1 MPGDEYAW
9 IEAACWLLEDP
20 ETLRTLR
27 LNARRHASR
36 QSWMREQLIELCQQQ
51 ATLEKKSC
59 AASLLDVNVNQPLV

>member
-36 QSWMREQLIELCQQQ
+36 QSWQGVVEQFEDQLHRACQG
-51 ATLEKKSC
+51 ADC
-59 AASLLDVNVNQPLV
+59 AAAVPVQIATKKH

>member
-36 QSWMREQLIELCQQQ
+36 QSWPGIVEQFESQLQRARQG
-51 ATLEKKSC
+51 SMC
-59 AASLLDVNVNQPLV
+59 AAPVPIHVAVKKP